1 MAKQPIEGG
10 TKTRLVP
17 PFTFTEAANLSQAL
31 FMDTFDLVASIAAV
45 DMAVGVTPP
54 AAISYFQQIT
64 PQQTNLLPV
73 EGEDIGACL
82 HAVTAELFTY
92 GYQKVLAMNSD
103 GPSLPAEY
111 LSRAIGLLDNHD
123 VIFGP
128 NDDGGYYLVGLLQP
142 QPRLFQEISWS
153 TQQVFKQSL
162 TRSAELGLRI
172 GILPSWYDVD
182 TSEDFQRLINELKDA
197 IPQKLPHTRMFLS
210 QLTPTR
216 LIDLGQLL

>member
-1 MAKQPIEGG
+1 MAKQPVEGR

-17 PFTFTEAANLSQAL
+17 PFTFKEAANLYQAL
-31 FMDTFDLVASIAAV
+31 FLDTIDLVASIEAV

-54 AAISYFQQIT
+54 AAISYFQRIT
-64 PQQTNLLPV
+64 SRQTNVLPV

-82 HAVTAELFTY
+82 HAVTAELFTH
-92 GYQKVLAMNSD
+92 GYQKVLAINSD

-111 LSRAIGLLDNHD
+111 LTRAIGLLENHD

-162 TRSAELGLRI
+162 TRSAELGLLP
-172 GILPSWYDVD
+172 GNLPSWYDVD
-182 TSEDFQRLINELKDA
+182 TARDFQQLMDDLKDTN
-197 IPQKLPHTRMFLS
+197 PQKLVHTRMFLS

-216 LIDLGQLL
+216 LIDLGQIQ

>member
-17 PFTFTEAANLSQAL
+17 PFTFTEAANLSRAL
-31 FMDTFDLVASIAAV
+31 FMDTFDLVASITAV
-45 DMAVGVTPP
+45 DIAVGVTPP

-153 TQQVFKQSL
+153 TQQVLKQSL
-162 TRSAELGLRI
+162 TRSAELGLGA
-172 GILPSWYDVD
+172 GILPSWHDVD
-182 TSEDFQRLINELKDA
+182 TAEDFKHLMDELNAAD
-197 IPQKLPHTRMFLS
+197 PPKLPHTRLFLS
-210 QLTPTR
+210 QLTPPR
-216 LIDLGQLL
+216 LIDLGKLL

>member
-17 PFTFTEAANLSQAL
+17 PFTFTEAANLYQAL
-31 FMDTFDLVASIAAV
+31 FLDTIDLVASIAAV

-54 AAISYFQQIT
+54 AAISFFQQIT

-82 HAVTAELFTY
+82 LAVTAELFTHR
-92 GYQKVLAMNSD
+92 YQKVLAINSD

-111 LSRAIGLLDNHD
+111 LIQAIGLLDNHD

-142 QPRLFQEISWS
+142 QPGLFQEISWS

-162 TRSAELGLRI
+162 SRSAELGLRT

-182 TSEDFQRLINELKDA
+182 TAGDFQHLLDELKDA
-197 IPQKLPHTRMFLS
+197 SPQKLLNTRMFLS

-216 LIDLGQLL
+216 LLDLGILL